1 MLIIVLLETL
11 RPDLRVFDSL
21 FAKLANLASLNFF
34 EKLHGA
40 SDAFAGVKVPLL
52 EIRGGMFT
60 PLNLFDAV
68 SWQIGRPFKVESYDS
83 WDVNE
88 LGVGLQFVHVH
99 YKFRNQAHPSFPT
112 YHIFRK
118 LLKSPPIEV
127 IVNIHLEIVRV
138 TLLRTSAVIAK
149 HLVPLPKNRPLPGWV
164 VFSRLKNDSAL
175 ERFVKVIDV
184 LLVHVFLSLS
194 VIVEGA
200 ILGLMVEVRA
210 LHTHVL
216 IERN

>member
-1 MLIIVLLETL
+1 
-11 RPDLRVFDSL
+11 
-21 FAKLANLASLNFF
+21 
-34 EKLHGA
+34 
-40 SDAFAGVKVPLL
+40 
-52 EIRGGMFT
+52 
-60 PLNLFDAV
+60 
-68 SWQIGRPFKVESYDS
+68 
-83 WDVNE
+83 
-88 LGVGLQFVHVH
+88 
-99 YKFRNQAHPSFPT
+99 
-112 YHIFRK
+112 
-118 LLKSPPIEV
+118 
-127 IVNIHLEIVRV
+127 
-138 TLLRTSAVIAK
+138 
-149 HLVPLPKNRPLPGWV
+149 V